1 MDYRVQ
7 CMWVLD
13 VFSEDK
19 LYMVTNLQ
27 RVLSVQRWGVVV
39 AAHALEV
46 VRTKSTPNT
55 AQVLLGKLE
64 RPPDQAFKVSKIIL
78 LYFV

>member
-1 MDYRVQ
+1 MEYRVQ

-19 LYMVTNLQ
+19 LYMVTNLR

-39 AAHALEV
+39 AVHALEV

-64 RPPDQAFKVSKIIL
+64 RRLDQAFKVSKFIL
-78 LYFV
+78 LYFF